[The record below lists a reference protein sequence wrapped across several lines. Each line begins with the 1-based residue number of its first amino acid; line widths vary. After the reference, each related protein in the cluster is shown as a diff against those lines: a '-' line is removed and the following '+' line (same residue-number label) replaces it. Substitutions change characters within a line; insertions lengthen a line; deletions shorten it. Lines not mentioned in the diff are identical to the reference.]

1 MAEKSSET
9 PNNFKQISSDGKSG
23 DEEYIEV
30 HNYRECLLETSNYP
44 SQQCIWAIHSPL
56 ESKTYNKTFHLST
69 KYNTK
74 QLWYRVSNENQADS
88 FSSSKTGNGIGMFVI
103 NLLCG
108 L

>member
-1 MAEKSSET
+1 MSIG
-9 PNNFKQISSDGKSG
+9 N
-23 DEEYIEV
+23 
-30 HNYRECLLETSNYP
+30 LELSVATMYMGNTFTAGFINWCP
-44 SQQCIWAIHSPL
+44 FEL
-56 ESKTYNKTFHLST
+56 KTYNKTFHLPT

-74 QLWYRVSNENQADS
+74 RLWYRVSNENQADS